1 MNRLRL
7 AKDKRIE
14 GNLIKNVRSLL
25 RLKKERDENTVKDK
39 TNLFRLRK
47 KTETTKEKTVRDIRN
62 LFELEN
68 EPENF
73 YKPVEVA
80 NFIS

>member
-1 MNRLRL
+1 MNSLRL

-14 GNLIKNVRSLL
+14 GNLIKDVRSLL
-25 RLKKERDENTVKDK
+25 RLKREKDENTVKDR

-47 KTETTKEKTVRDIRN
+47 ETETIKEKTVGDIRN

-68 EPENF
+68 ETENF

>member
-1 MNRLRL
+1 M
-7 AKDKRIE
+7 KQ
-14 GNLIKNVRSLL
+14 S
-25 RLKKERDENTVKDK
+25 
-39 TNLFRLRK
+39 K
-47 KTETTKEKTVRDIRN
+47 KTVGDIRN

-68 EPENF
+68 ETENF

>member
-14 GNLIKNVRSLL
+14 ANLIKDVRSLL
-25 RLKKERDENTVKDK
+25 RLKREKDENTVKDR

-47 KTETTKEKTVRDIRN
+47 ETETIKEKTVGDIRN

-68 EPENF
+68 ETENF

-80 NFIS
+80 NIIS